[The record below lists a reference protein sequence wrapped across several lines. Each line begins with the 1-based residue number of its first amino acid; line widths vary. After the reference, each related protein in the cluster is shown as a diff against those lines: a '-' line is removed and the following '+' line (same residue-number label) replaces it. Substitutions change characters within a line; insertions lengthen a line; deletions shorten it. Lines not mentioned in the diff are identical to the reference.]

1 MIEIQ
6 SDEEQPTPPPLH
18 RKRRMIQRD
27 SASDEEDEKK
37 TEDHRKRD
45 VASRL
50 RKERDQRDRVK
61 DREQLSQET
70 ERREPDRESKR
81 KLQEKRKFEEGG
93 SSRERS
99 EKILRVNVNHL
110 KSSVLP
116 NGPKKDYSTH
126 RAAIEEMQSK
136 TNNLSPSSYKYSA
149 EERKEKPAI
158 ASEPVR
164 SYMDQKKD
172 IARAGLA
179 KRLGFND
186 PRSSKPLLSSRIA
199 TYKPRDP
206 FKESQK
212 IVSRPTLTESS
223 HTTSSIYH
231 LPDSLDPEL
240 DTFLTKPA
248 KKEEDKRV
256 VEKETSF
263 KNIFD
268 TVVEDIFKE
277 PVVEEKPKL
286 PYDPID
292 DEPVK
297 PIGVDKHLL
306 TYPFEG
312 KKSVTIYKRDLER
325 LEEDQ
330 FLNDS
335 LLDIFPKIWAD
346 QYPNS
351 STHTYS
357 SFFYTKL
364 AGDGSSVNYDKIGRW
379 TANTNIFEKKLIIIP
394 IAQHHHWYL
403 VVVTN
408 PGLCINNRAD
418 YGLNID
424 ESEGEEGEIYES
436 DVSEL
441 KVPSRPGRKAKNL
454 KAGVIL
460 DRKK

>member
-6 SDEEQPTPPPLH
+6 SDEEEPTPPPLH

-70 ERREPDRESKR
+70 ERKEHDRESKR
-81 KLQEKRKFEEGG
+81 KLQEKRKFDEGEL
-93 SSRERS
+93 SRERS
-99 EKILRVNVNHL
+99 DKILRVNVNHL

-126 RAAIEEMQSK
+126 RAAIEEMQSN
-136 TNNLSPSSYKYSA
+136 TNNSSPSSYKYSA
-149 EERKEKPAI
+149 EERKEKPAV

-172 IARAGLA
+172 IVRAGLA
-179 KRLGFND
+179 KRLGVSD
-186 PRSSKPLLSSRIA
+186 PRTSKPLPSTRIPS
-199 TYKPRDP
+199 YKPRDP

-212 IVSRPTLTESS
+212 IVSRPTLTESA

-240 DTFLTKPA
+240 EMFIKKPA
-248 KKEEDKRV
+248 KKEEEKRV
-256 VEKETSF
+256 VEKEPSF
-263 KNIFD
+263 AN
-268 TVVEDIFKE
+268 TYETAVEDVFKE
-277 PVVEEKPKL
+277 PVQEEKPKL

-312 KKSVTIYKRDLER
+312 KKSVTIYERDLER
-325 LEEDQ
+325 LEDDQ

-418 YGLNID
+418 YGLHID
-424 ESEGEEGEIYES
+424 PSEGGEGQVYES

-441 KVPSRPGRKAKNL
+441 KVPSRPGRKVKNL
-454 KAGVIL
+454 KAGAIL